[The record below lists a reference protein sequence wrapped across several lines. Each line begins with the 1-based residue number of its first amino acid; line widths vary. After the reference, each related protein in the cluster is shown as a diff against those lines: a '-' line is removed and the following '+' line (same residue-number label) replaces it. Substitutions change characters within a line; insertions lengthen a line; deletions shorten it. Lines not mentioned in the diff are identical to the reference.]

1 LNAIATPVITR
12 VDQSRYVEPGLSEED
27 LLRMYELMRLAR
39 TLDERLW
46 ILQRQGKTHF
56 VITSR
61 GHEAAEIGSAW
72 ALRQVTAYIHPYYR
86 NLALAVALGVT
97 AREILL
103 HFLAKAEDPASGG
116 RQMSCH
122 YGHPR
127 LHIYPGSSVV
137 TVQMLHAAGMAL
149 ASKIKGEDA
158 ISVAYF
164 GEGSASEGD
173 FHEALNWAGIHR
185 LPVLFFCENNGFAIS
200 TPAHKQMTVASIAER
215 ASAYGIAGLSIDG
228 TDVQAVYAATAEA
241 IERARQGR
249 GATLIEA
256 RVVRLTGHSSDDD
269 ERVYRSAESI
279 EAARQNDPIIRFQT
293 ELRALSVLTD
303 ELDYEIQA
311 RVTAEVDEATAYAEA
326 APYPDASTGLEHVY
340 A

>member
-1 LNAIATPVITR
+1 MTAQP
-12 VDQSRYVEPGLSEED
+12 SGLSRDD
-27 LLRMYELMRLAR
+27 LVAIYQTMRLVR

-46 ILQRQGKTHF
+46 VLQRQGKTHF

-72 ALRQVTAYIHPYYR
+72 ALRQVTAYVQPYYR
-86 NLALAVALGVT
+86 NLALAVGLGVT
-97 AREILL
+97 AREIMLM
-103 HFLAKAEDPASGG
+103 FRAKAEDPASAG

-127 LHIYPGSSVV
+127 LRVYPGSSVV

-158 ISVAYF
+158 VSVAYF
-164 GEGSASEGD
+164 GEGSTSEGD

-185 LPVLFFCENNGFAIS
+185 LPVIFFCENNEFAVS
-200 TPAHKQMTVASIAER
+200 TPAHKQMTVSSVAER

-228 TDVQAVYAATAEA
+228 ADVWAVYAATVEA
-241 IERARQGR
+241 IERARQGK

-269 ERVYRSAESI
+269 ERVYRSAASI
-279 EAARQNDPIIRFQT
+279 EAARQNDPILRFQT
-293 ELRALSVLTD
+293 ELRMQGVLTD
-303 ELDYEIQA
+303 ELDHEIQA
-311 RVTAEVDEATAYAEA
+311 HVTAEVDEATAYAEA
-326 APYPDASTGLEHVY
+326 APYPDVSTVLEHVY
-340 A
+340 AKRQT